1 MLFFVIMGCVSAND
15 LSTLGENTTV
25 PNIIIVGDAP
35 EVPDVPDI
43 PDIPDFPVDPDNPDI
58 DDQNDS
64 DTVNL
69 TIFNIDEYFVDG
81 TLGVEH
87 SNTKFV
93 LTQNFD
99 NLGLLKIEAN
109 NVTILGN
116 NFTLQNVAFL
126 INGKDVT
133 LANFTLVNDFD
144 FKDADGA
151 AILTLANNTH
161 IRDCV
166 INYTVPRDSEGYG
179 ISAVGRRIAPIS
191 GLEVINCIINFEG
204 HNYKANTYNYAL
216 KVSNCPNALIANNSI
231 YTQLPLRDVN
241 FGAVG
246 ADLNSN
252 YVASVGI
259 EYSNNLTF
267 IGNIVASIVNK
278 RPGSPFP
285 TLDGIIIA
293 DSNDCLVKNNTLYM
307 EDFLTFPGLNNYLY
321 GIDVWRVNSLT
332 LDSNNIAILTT
343 GGMLSAG
350 TAYPIQITGPS
361 KKINIT
367 NNDLY
372 SISNGPNIGIY
383 SQNYYGDTQL
393 YIAHNKI
400 NVTGLAGNDSW
411 ALVAG
416 IEVQDSND
424 TIINNTIEVHSVAE
438 VKDNDNIYG
447 ISYSQS
453 TKGNHTFVIKN
464 NTVTSDAKYAIS
476 LISAENS
483 VIVDNLL
490 ISTRKDAKASY
501 DAFNTKGKFYN
512 TSYYNNR
519 VVNAF
524 DYYAEIYNHVDGGSE
539 FNYTTPTN
547 VNNLTN
553 KVDGSKIKP
562 WFPDFPNRNPLLPKP
577 GDGSSVIVTPD
588 DGDDKNPNVPDRPD
602 GDTGYVDVP
611 DLSGDDGGSK
621 NPSNGT
627 SSTDKNSNKLGVSL
641 LDALINFLNSN
652 TDTGDSRS
660 NSYGGTVRTNSST
673 SSSDSPSLDGN
684 PSPASSTKSSSGSNA
699 KSAGSSAGDDGK
711 SVKAYEIDKNIMKS
725 NPNTIIASI
734 ILIIIVALLIFVGYK
749 RRKLNE
755 E

>member
-15 LSTLGENTTV
+15 LSTLSENTTV
-25 PNIIIVGDAP
+25 TNMTVGDAP
-35 EVPDVPDI
+35 DIPDVPDI
-43 PDIPDFPVDPDNPDI
+43 PDIPVTPDDPETGDN
-58 DDQNDS
+58 NNS
-64 DTVNL
+64 DVVNL
-69 TIFNIDEYFVDG
+69 TIFNIDEYFVNG

-99 NLGLLKIEAN
+99 NLGLLKIKAN
-109 NVTILGN
+109 NVTVVGN
-116 NFTLQNVAFL
+116 NFTLTNIAFL

-133 LANFTLVNDFD
+133 LTNFTLINEFD

-151 AILTLANNTH
+151 SILTLADNTC
-161 IRDCV
+161 IRNCV
-166 INYTVPRDSEGYG
+166 INYTVPRDTEGYG

-191 GLEVINCIINFEG
+191 GLQVINCTINFEG
-204 HNYKANTYNYAL
+204 HNYKTNTYCYAL
-216 KVSNCPNALIANNSI
+216 KLSNCPNALIANNSI

-246 ADLNSN
+246 ATLDSDF
-252 YVASVGI
+252 VASVGI

-278 RPGSPFP
+278 RPGSSFP

-293 DSNDCLVKNNTLYM
+293 DSNNCLIKNNTLYM
-307 EDFLTFPGLNNYLY
+307 EDFVTFPGLNNYLY

-343 GGMLSAG
+343 GGMLAAG

-361 KKINIT
+361 KRINIT

-372 SISNGPNIGIY
+372 SVSNGPNIGIY

-393 YIAHNKI
+393 YIANNKI
-400 NVTGLAGNDSW
+400 NITGLAGNHSW

-416 IEVQDSND
+416 IEAQDSND
-424 TIINNTIEVHSVAE
+424 TIVNNTIEVHSVAE

-453 TKGNHTFVIKN
+453 TKGNHTFIIKN
-464 NTVTSDAKYAIS
+464 NTVTSEAKYAIS
-476 LISAENS
+476 LISAVNS

-501 DAFNTKGKFYN
+501 DAFNTKGEFYN

-524 DYYAEIYNHVDGGSE
+524 DYYAEIYNHVDGGFE
-539 FNYTTPTN
+539 FNYTSPTN

-562 WFPDFPNRNPLLPKP
+562 WFPSFPNRNPLLPKP

-588 DGDDKNPNVPDRPD
+588 EDTDKETSNIPDRPD
-602 GDTGYVDVP
+602 GDSGYTDVP
-611 DLSGDDGGSK
+611 DLSGDDGNSK

-627 SSTDKNSNKLGVSL
+627 SSTDKDSNKLGLSL
-641 LDALINFLNSN
+641 LNALINFLTSN
-652 TDTGDSRS
+652 TDSGDSRS
-660 NSYGGTVRTNSST
+660 NSYSGTVRTNTST
-673 SSSDSPSLDGN
+673 SSSDSPSLEGN

-699 KSAGSSAGDDGK
+699 KSTGSSVGEDNGQSSNK
-711 SVKAYEIDKNIMKS
+711 KAYEIDKNIIKDNS
-725 NPNTIIASI
+725 NTIVASI
-734 ILIIIVALLIFVGYK
+734 ILIIIVAFLIFVGYK